1 MTDPH
6 TVILEM
12 TRIEAG
18 HLADLVAQFSAL
30 LQDREASVG
39 GAPSDPALARL
50 VPDAYPDDAEA
61 AREFRDLTETAL
73 LHRRAED
80 AATVLASIGVDTT
93 KDASAADARTAHVV
107 RLDPEQLN
115 AWLRTLAALR
125 LVLAIR
131 LGIDDEDDHDED
143 DPRFGVYDWLGYRLE
158 GLVHAAEA

>member
-1 MTDPH
+1 
-6 TVILEM
+6 
-12 TRIEAG
+12 
-18 HLADLVAQFSAL
+18 
-30 LQDREASVG
+30 
-39 GAPSDPALARL
+39 
-50 VPDAYPDDAEA
+50 
-61 AREFRDLTETAL
+61 L

-80 AATVLASIGVDTT
+80 AAIVLASIGAHTT
-93 KDASAADARTAHVV
+93 KNAAASDARTTHIV
-107 RLDPEQLN
+107 RLDPEQLR